1 MRVMPGLR
9 RVGATPRA
17 LRRVRGVRYVRKSVP
32 TGTMSRGD
40 DTMTAMR
47 DLRQEQQVTYLPF
60 VLSSYP
66 PVPAA

>member
-1 MRVMPGLR
+1 LC
-9 RVGATPRA
+9 
-17 LRRVRGVRYVRKSVP
+17 RVRGVRYVRKSVP